1 MRLEIFNITKKG
13 ILIEEANHIIDDIDT
28 FISQDR
34 VATYPSIQYQKIK
47 LDLFIKIPLSQNYS
61 MPNIKKNM
69 YAKITL
75 SDSEKL
81 ITTQKSNYYFFV
93 KNVSWRGQSCVELQL
108 KMDTLNTFNGTWGF
122 DKKTK
127 IIREHKDR
135 YIRIKRYSVAN
146 VDNIEKLEKKY
157 LNFIKNGVVVY
168 DKIYC
173 SKFEI
178 DESGTSPILYLTLWQ
193 NNQMADIAIDTYQ
206 IQTLED
212 VSTNLTLNLISSSNT
227 DKLIRN
233 IDYYSEGISSTLFK
247 KSSRNI
253 EFDNKDWYLVYMS
266 NEDISESVNN
276 PIRTF
281 LMTDKGFYWKKEAVD
296 YLKLTSSNIEA
307 GYYYYIVNK
316 NLKVAG
322 FDAYF
327 TSDSPN
333 RIIQITNQSGKITIQ
348 YIEYN
353 NITAPISD
361 EEMNLYAPIGEMG
374 EITAIKTTTNV
385 FEGFPA
391 FRYPPIPIIP
401 FSNITY
407 TEETFTPRVYDYVGE
422 IEYADGLETLDRTNT
437 KIYKIIKL
445 PYAPFVFEK
454 VRTPNYEYYIVKTKD
469 DIKNGEIILD
479 GKRRNYLEM
488 EYTRGFENYIETE
501 SPFDYFEEDRN
512 TFYLG
517 NFPRVIERNDKYE
530 SKLYHSDFFYYKAV
544 YDSFSFTFMSELL
557 DISHYEDFIDDLR
570 IKYNITSTTNSRFLF
585 TFETYITTGLE
596 IEDFNNIMN
605 VARNNEITIYN
616 NDYFNYLRNGYNY
629 DVKAKERSDFS
640 QWLGVG
646 LSAVGTVAS
655 VATAGLTGGLSIVG
669 AVQMG
674 TSTISGIVSAIQ
686 GEAQREQNL
695 EAKMQQL
702 KAQSGSVAG
711 SDDVDIMSIYSGN
724 RMKLM
729 NYSLS
734 DKMRKIIGDLFY
746 YFGYAVN
753 EQRAPNVHTRTW
765 FNFLQCELV
774 FDKKLVHE
782 VMMNEEIEKDI
793 INKYSQ
799 GVLYFWRANVDS
811 SRKQYNFEQ
820 TLENIEISL
829 K

>member
-1 MRLEIFNITKKG
+1 MRLEIFNISKKG
-13 ILIEEANHIIDDIDT
+13 ILVEEANHIIDDIDT
-28 FISQDR
+28 FIAQER
-34 VATYPSIQYQKIK
+34 VVSYPSIQYQKIK
-47 LDLFIKIPLSQNYS
+47 LELFLKIPLSQNYS
-61 MPNIKKNM
+61 IPNIQKNM

-75 SDSEKL
+75 NDSEKL
-81 ITTQKSNYYFFV
+81 NTTQKSNYYFFV
-93 KNVSWRGQSCVELQL
+93 KNVSWRGKSCVELQL
-108 KMDTLNTFNGTWGF
+108 KMDTLNTFKGTWGF

-127 IIREHKDR
+127 ILREHKDR
-135 YIRIKRYSVAN
+135 YIRIKRYSTSVIN
-146 VDNIEKLEKKY
+146 NIDKLEKRY
-157 LNFIKNGVVVY
+157 INFYQEGNLVY
-168 DKIYC
+168 ENIYC
-173 SKFEI
+173 SKLEV
-178 DESGTSPILYLTLWQ
+178 DDTQSSPIAFLTLWK
-193 NNQMADIAIDTYQ
+193 NNQMADITAGTYDVYTIGDITTQ
-206 IQTLED
+206 LNITL
-212 VSTNLTLNLISSSNT
+212 SSPSNT
-227 DKLIRN
+227 NQLIRN

-253 EFDNKDWYLVYMS
+253 ELDNKDWYLVYMS

-281 LMTDKGFYWKKEAVD
+281 LMTDKGFYWKREEVD
-296 YLKLTSSNIEA
+296 YLRLTSSNIEQ

-322 FDAYF
+322 FDTYF
-327 TSDSPN
+327 KSDSPN
-333 RIIQITNQSGKITIQ
+333 KVIQITNQNGQITIQ

-353 NITAPISD
+353 NITTPISSD
-361 EEMNLYAPIGEMG
+361 ELNLYTPIGEMG
-374 EITAIKTTTNV
+374 EIKAIKTATNV
-385 FEGFPA
+385 FDGFPTS
-391 FRYPPIPIIP
+391 FNPPIPLIP
-401 FSNITY
+401 YSSITY
-407 TEETFTPRVYDYVGE
+407 TQETLTTTTYQDDNIY
-422 IEYADGLETLDRTNT
+422 YSDGLDTLDRTNT

-445 PYAPFVFEK
+445 PYSPFVFTK
-454 VRTPNYEYYIVKTKD
+454 SRTPNYEYYIVKTKD
-469 DIKNGEIILD
+469 DIVNGQIILD
-479 GKRRNYLEM
+479 GITRNYLEM

-501 SPFDYFEEDRN
+501 SPFDYFEEDRD
-512 TFYLG
+512 TFYFG

-557 DISHYEDFIDDLR
+557 DISHYEDFVDDLR

-605 VARNNEITIYN
+605 VSRNNEVTIYN

-640 QWLGVG
+640 SWLGVG
-646 LSAVGTVAS
+646 LSAIGSVAS
-655 VATAGLTGGLSIVG
+655 VAAAGVTGGLSVVG
-669 AVQMG
+669 AVSMG
-674 TSTISGIVSAIQ
+674 TSAISGIVSAIQ
-686 GEAQREQNL
+686 GEAQREQNI

-711 SDDVDIMSIYSGN
+711 SDDVDIMTIYSGN

-746 YFGYAVN
+746 YYGYAVN
-753 EQRAPNVHTRTW
+753 EQRVPNVHTRTW

-774 FDKKLVHE
+774 FDKRLVHE
-782 VMMNEEIEKDI
+782 IMMNEEIEKDI
-793 INKYSQ
+793 IDKYRQ
-799 GVLYFWRANVDS
+799 GVLYFWKANTDS
-811 SRKQYNFEQ
+811 VNKRYNFEQ